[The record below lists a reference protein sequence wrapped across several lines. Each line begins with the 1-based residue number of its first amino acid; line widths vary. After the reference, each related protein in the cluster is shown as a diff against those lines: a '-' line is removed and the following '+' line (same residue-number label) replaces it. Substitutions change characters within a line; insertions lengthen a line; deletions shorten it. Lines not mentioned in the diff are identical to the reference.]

1 MTRKCLGNFIMAL
14 LVFFVLMFTM
24 SFVSCAPPTLE
35 KDTPKTV
42 TTIYP
47 VYDMARQIAGQR
59 VEVICLMNP
68 GESPH
73 TFEFTP
79 ERIKKLEG
87 AEIAIKVGLGLDDWL
102 DNTLK
107 SLDSNI
113 SIYDIHK
120 GIEFMEGECSHDHGS
135 DHHDTNHHHG
145 QANPHIWLSLE
156 NAKIIVENIYH
167 ILSENYPEYD
177 NYFVENKQHY
187 LEEIKDLDA
196 AFKQEA
202 QGFSKKKFIAHHDA
216 WVYLAHDLGI
226 EQVMSVEPFPGKE
239 PTPAYIIQLQ
249 KTVDQYNIETVFIEP
264 QLSPDVVNFLTQ
276 DMALE
281 VRTLDPL
288 GGTDETET
296 YLELMT
302 YNFEQIKGALK

>member
-1 MTRKCLGNFIMAL
+1 MTSKCLRNFILAL
-14 LVFFVLMFTM
+14 LVFFVLMFMM
-24 SFVSCAPPTLE
+24 SFVSCAPPTPQ
-35 KDTPKTV
+35 KDTPKAV

-47 VYDMARQIAGQR
+47 VYDMTRQIAGQR

-79 ERIKKLEG
+79 ERIKRLEG

-102 DNTLK
+102 DSTLK

-135 DHHDTNHHHG
+135 DHHHG
-145 QANPHIWLSLE
+145 HANPHIWLSLE
-156 NAKIIVENIYH
+156 NAKIIVDNIYH

-187 LEEIKDLDA
+187 LEEVQDLDA
-196 AFKQEA
+196 AFKQKA
-202 QGFSKKKFIAHHDA
+202 QDFSRKEFIAHHDA

-249 KTVDQYNIETVFIEP
+249 KTIDQYNIKTVFIEP

-276 DMALE
+276 DMELE
-281 VRTLDPL
+281 VRILDPL

-296 YLELMT
+296 YLKLMA